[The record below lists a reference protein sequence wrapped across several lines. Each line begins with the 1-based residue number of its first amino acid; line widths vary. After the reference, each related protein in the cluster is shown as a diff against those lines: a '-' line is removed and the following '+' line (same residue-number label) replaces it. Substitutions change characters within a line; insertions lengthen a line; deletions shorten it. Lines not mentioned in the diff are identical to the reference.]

1 MLRLFEASFTI
12 YNKLIAERFN
22 IDLHALEQLMEDVP
36 TMLPISVIIKP
47 SSTAVPPPQ
56 GTVQALTAPKEKD
69 NTREAEPKALVVDPS
84 CCPYYI
90 KRGPKANTICGSKK
104 RKGNEFC
111 GKHTKKEDKPAKKV
125 EEKEKEEK
133 EDEGKQKETVD
144 VPKKKNL
151 VLRMNKVINKWWHS
165 ESGLVFKSSDDKV
178 VIGVF
183 KDDQIVDLSDTD
195 IEKCIAYKFRYEVTK
210 RKRSEEEEEDD
221 EEVAAVETKRQKTED
236 NDFINLNKSAKNV
249 EALIKEMFTT
259 TTTPS
264 LKKGVDSDSETEE
277 VNEEISECDGAE
289 ESKTNDLNAEISE
302 SEDEVCDEEEILEEE
317 ENDEE

>member
-56 GTVQALTAPKEKD
+56 GTVKAVTAPKERD
-69 NTREAEPKALVVDPS
+69 NTREAELKELAVDPS

-111 GKHTKKEDKPAKKV
+111 GKHTKKEDKSVKKV
-125 EEKEKEEK
+125 EEKEE
-133 EDEGKQKETVD
+133 EDEGEKKETGD

-210 RKRSEEEEEDD
+210 RKRSDEEEEE
-221 EEVAAVETKRQKTED
+221 EEEAVETKKQKTED

-249 EALIKEMFTT
+249 EALIKEMFTTT

-302 SEDEVCDEEEILEEE
+302 SEEEVCDEEEILEEE

>member
-56 GTVQALTAPKEKD
+56 GTVKAVTAPKERD

-90 KRGPKANTICGSKK
+90 KRGPKANTICGSKL

-111 GKHTKKEDKPAKKV
+111 CKHTKKEDKPAKK
-125 EEKEKEEK
+125 K
-133 EDEGKQKETVD
+133 DEGEETAGDD

-210 RKRSEEEEEDD
+210 RKRSDEEEDD
-221 EEVAAVETKRQKTED
+221 EEVAAAVETKKQKTEE

-277 VNEEISECDGAE
+277 VNEEMSECDGGVE

-302 SEDEVCDEEEILEEE
+302 SEEEVCDEEEILEEE